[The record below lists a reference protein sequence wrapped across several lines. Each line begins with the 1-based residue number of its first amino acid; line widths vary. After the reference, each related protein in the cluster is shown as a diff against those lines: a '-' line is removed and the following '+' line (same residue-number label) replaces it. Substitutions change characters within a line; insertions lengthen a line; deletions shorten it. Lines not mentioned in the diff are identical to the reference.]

1 MAGMS
6 RRAFA
11 SDFKLQAGVTP
22 GDYLRQFPRHYRTPL
37 QFGLHHA
44 GNCPKPRPQQG
55 GANKAGN
62 SARLRTS

>member
-44 GNCPKPRPQQG
+44 GNCPKPRP
-55 GANKAGN
+55 
-62 SARLRTS
+62 